1 MMTSLL
7 LRSMRWILS
16 SVLLSKMIK
25 TGIFGGSF
33 NPIHN
38 GHISL
43 ARQLR
48 EKAGLDEVWL
58 MVSPQNPL
66 KQSSELLD
74 DAVRMEMASMA
85 LEGVEGVIASDYEM
99 HLPKPSYTWNTL
111 QNLSKDYPDREFV
124 LLMGGDNW
132 ALFDRWY
139 HYEDILANYQIVVYP
154 RKLDSNSL
162 RNQGIKEDASDGC
175 ETPKLQ
181 NSLENNNL
189 QLVEAELLNISST
202 EIRQRIKAG
211 KSIRR
216 MVPKPVADYIR
227 KEGLYAE

>member
-1 MMTSLL
+1 
-7 LRSMRWILS
+7 
-16 SVLLSKMIK
+16 MIR

-66 KQSSELLD
+66 KQSADLLD
-74 DAVRMEMASMA
+74 DSIRMEMARLA
-85 LEGVEGVIASDYEM
+85 LEGVEGIVASDYEM

-111 QNLSKDYPDREFV
+111 QGLSRDYPDREFV

-139 HYEDILANYQIVVYP
+139 HAEDIKNNYEIAVYTRTP
-154 RKLDSNSL
+154 
-162 RNQGIKEDASDGC
+162 G
-175 ETPKLQ
+175 ETGFID
-181 NSLENNNL
+181 
-189 QLVEAELLNISST
+189 ISST

-211 KSIRR
+211 KGIRR
-216 MVPKPVADYIR
+216 LVPKVVADYI
-227 KEGLYAE
+227 KEKKLYA